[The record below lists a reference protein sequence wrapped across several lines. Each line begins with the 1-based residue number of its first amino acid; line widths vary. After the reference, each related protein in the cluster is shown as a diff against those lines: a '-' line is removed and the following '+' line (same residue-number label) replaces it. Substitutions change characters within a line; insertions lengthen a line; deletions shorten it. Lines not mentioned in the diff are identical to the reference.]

1 MNPDDSIPID
11 EAMIADW
18 LQVAESADLGRVEA
32 SEARIAR
39 ITERA
44 RFENSLKEAGAF
56 AFTGCGQILVQFLR
70 AFLGGHLDTDG
81 TDYKP

>member
-1 MNPDDSIPID
+1 MTSDDSIPID

-18 LQVAESADLGRVEA
+18 LQVADSADLGRVEA

-44 RFENSLKEAGAF
+44 QFETSLKETGAF
-56 AFTGCGQILVQFLR
+56 AFTGCGRILAQFLR
-70 AFLGGHLDTDG
+70 VFLGGHLDTDG